1 MLAFLLHYRL
11 LMHEFQLVFTLRK
24 VPRKS
29 TRLLG
34 GMHSFFILCG
44 KGCVCFIL
52 EDEVPHV
59 LAVLP
64 VELGDHVF
72 GFLYRELAIGPT
84 QQLQLEGFLM
94 LLLALLQNVCLRL
107 GGILR

>member
-11 LMHEFQLVFTLRK
+11 LMHEFQFVFTLHEI
-24 VPRKS
+24 PRKS

-34 GMHSFFILCG
+34 GMLQFFILCG
-44 KGCVCFIL
+44 KGGVGFIL

-72 GFLYRELAIGPT
+72 
-84 QQLQLEGFLM
+84 
-94 LLLALLQNVCLRL
+94 
-107 GGILR
+107 